1 MKARNSLKLWQG
13 VLFLHKKMLHPGKI
27 PSYFVTEIKIKM
39 RPSRETKHA
48 FFQYPGKSAF
58 VEPTPTEV
66 WARYSNITLLGTD
79 NAVQKRLIQR
89 RGSQNQDSIPQA
101 EDNKGTSL
109 PIDPRESKV
118 EGARKNKCR
127 SQSESFLSVVL
138 PNGLSSG
145 DKTGSLLSP
154 QLCPPIPPKSP
165 KPRSRRSNSL
175 FYNQSSKTNI
185 ELMATAELSGKF
197 KTVGHCVAGVAVI
210 SRLNGKLQGAQNVE
224 LRRIWYRISRN
235 REKRPPGDECP
246 ECSLC
251 KTRGNNRKHQR
262 GVFLSKYQEPNEIK
276 KREDLLEE
284 RGKYRKQ
291 PRRGLMKKRYVPLIE
306 VKKRMA
312 AIP

>member
-1 MKARNSLKLWQG
+1 MTRSPIPSQKDAASREDTELFCHRNQDKDASIEGNKTC
-13 VLFLHKKMLHPGKI
+13 FLSVPGKECLRRTY
-27 PSYFVTEIKIKM
+27 SYGSLSKISPEKDI
-39 RPSRETKHA
+39 
-48 FFQYPGKSAF
+48 
-58 VEPTPTEV
+58 
-66 WARYSNITLLGTD
+66 NITLLGTD

-118 EGARKNKCR
+118 EGVRKNKCR

-165 KPRSRRSNSL
+165 RPRSRRSNSL

-210 SRLNGKLQGAQNVE
+210 SRLNGRLQGAQN
-224 LRRIWYRISRN
+224 
-235 REKRPPGDECP
+235 
-246 ECSLC
+246 
-251 KTRGNNRKHQR
+251 
-262 GVFLSKYQEPNEIK
+262 
-276 KREDLLEE
+276 LEGE
-284 RGKYRKQ
+284 EYDIGYHETG
-291 PRRGLMKKRYVPLIE
+291 RRGHLEMNARNVHSARRGQTIGNINVVSSCQNTRSPMNSRKGKTCWKKEENTENSPE
-306 VKKRMA
+306 ED
-312 AIP
+312 